1 MLLRRALD
9 RYVLGEFLRIF
20 FVTALGFPVL
30 IIIGDITEKLDT
42 YLQRRIPGKDIALAY
57 LYWIPDSMFLAL
69 PIAVLFATVFTV
81 GTFTRYSE
89 VTAAKASGISF
100 YRFIA
105 PIAIGATI
113 AMGLGLLLNEVTPPL
128 VQKRLALLQE
138 KKFKEGTVRS
148 NFVFSAEGRTYTV
161 GSLDPDRGQMT
172 DVTIERRGRGR
183 DFPTKWLVAQR
194 AQWRDG
200 EGWTLAAGQLH
211 VTPDSVTDW
220 TFAFDSTRVPT
231 LLERPVEL
239 AAIAKAPA
247 DMGWRE
253 LGRYIRALERSGS
266 DVNALRVERM
276 LKFAIPVTCV
286 IIFLFGAPLATSN
299 QRGGA
304 TWGIGMSL
312 LVTVV
317 FLVLVQLMRGVGNK
331 GLLPPDLA
339 AWVPTLLFGVIGVVL
354 LARVRT

>member
-1 MLLRRALD
+1 MLRALD

-20 FVTALGFPVL
+20 TVTALGFPVL
-30 IIIGDITEKLDT
+30 IIIGDVTEKLDT

-57 LYWIPDSMFLAL
+57 LYWIPDSMFIAL

-100 YRFIA
+100 YRFVM
-105 PIAIGATI
+105 PIALGALL
-113 AMGLGLLLNEVTPPL
+113 AMGLGFVLNEITPPL
-128 VQKRLALLQE
+128 VQRRLELLQE
-138 KKFKEGTVRS
+138 KKFKDGAIRT
-148 NFVFSAEGRTYTV
+148 NFAFASEGRTYKV
-161 GSLDPDRGQMT
+161 GQLDPDRGSMQ
-172 DVTIERRGRGR
+172 DVEVERRGRGPQ
-183 DFPTKWLVAQR
+183 FPTTHLVAQR
-194 AQWRDG
+194 AQWTPAK
-200 EGWTLAAGQLH
+200 GWTLAAGQLH
-211 VTPDSVTDW
+211 VVPDSLTDIA
-220 TFAFDSTRVPT
+220 FAFDSVVDRT
-231 LLERPVEL
+231 LTERPVEL

-331 GLLPPDLA
+331 GLIPPDLA
-339 AWVPTLLFGVIGVVL
+339 AWVPTALFGVIGLVL
-354 LARVRT
+354 LVRVRT

>member
-1 MLLRRALD
+1 MLRALD

-20 FVTALGFPVL
+20 TVTALGFPVL
-30 IIIGDITEKLDT
+30 IIIGDVTEKLDT
-42 YLQRRIPGKDIALAY
+42 YLQRRIPGRDIALAY
-57 LYWIPDSMFLAL
+57 LYWIPDSMFIAL

-100 YRFIA
+100 YRFVM
-105 PIAIGATI
+105 PIALGALL
-113 AMGLGLLLNEVTPPL
+113 AMGIGFVLNEVTPPL
-128 VQKRLALLQE
+128 VQRRLELLQE
-138 KKFKEGTVRS
+138 KKFKAGAIRT
-148 NFVFSAEGRTYTV
+148 NFAFASEGRTYKV
-161 GSLDPDRGQMT
+161 GQLDPDRGSMQ
-172 DVTIERRGRGR
+172 DVEIERRGRGPQ
-183 DFPTKWLVAQR
+183 FPTTHLVAQR
-194 AQWRDG
+194 AQWAERT
-200 EGWTLAAGQLH
+200 GWTLAAGQLH
-211 VTPDSVTDW
+211 VVPDSVTDL
-220 TFAFDSTRVPT
+220 TFAFDSIVDRT
-231 LLERPVEL
+231 LTDRPVEL

-266 DVNALRVERM
+266 DVNGLRVERM

-331 GLLPPDLA
+331 GLIPPDLA
-339 AWVPTLLFGVIGVVL
+339 AWVPTALFGVIGLVL